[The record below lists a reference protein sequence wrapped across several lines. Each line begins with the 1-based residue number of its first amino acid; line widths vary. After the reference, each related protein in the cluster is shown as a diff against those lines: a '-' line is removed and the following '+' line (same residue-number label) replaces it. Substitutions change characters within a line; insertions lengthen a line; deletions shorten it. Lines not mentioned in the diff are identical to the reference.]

1 MNFKTVRLIAAGIL
15 VLAIADLPYGYYT
28 LLRIVICILAGFTA
42 YIAFESD
49 NKPWAWIFG
58 AIAILF
64 NPIIPIYFDKEIW
77 GFLDAIVAIIF
88 VVSIKY
94 FGTDER
100 GT

>member
-1 MNFKTVRLIAAGIL
+1 MMNFTTVRLIAAGML

-42 YIAFESD
+42 YTALVSD
-49 NKPWAWIFG
+49 KKPWLWIFG

-77 GFLDAIVAIIF
+77 IFLDAITAIMFIISLKT
-88 VVSIKY
+88 VS
-94 FGTDER
+94 TSNN
-100 GT
+100 